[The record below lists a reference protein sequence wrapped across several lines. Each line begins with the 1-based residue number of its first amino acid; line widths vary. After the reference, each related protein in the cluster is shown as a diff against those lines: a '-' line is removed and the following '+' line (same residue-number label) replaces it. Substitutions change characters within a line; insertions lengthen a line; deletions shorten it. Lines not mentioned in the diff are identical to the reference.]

1 MRRAAGDGSN
11 GGCSSAGRVPD
22 CDSGCRGF
30 ESHQPPHSSLIVDLS
45 KSSLADVTIAAPT
58 GKIDHPNAQR
68 LQEALTPIL
77 DEVSVKDGKLLLD
90 FGRVEY
96 ISSMGLRVLMI
107 AAKRMR
113 SHDGRIAVA
122 ALQPAVAEIFEIARF
137 KHVLEAFPTVR
148 AALEALSPAALA
160 AYNAT
165 TR

>member
-1 MRRAAGDGSN
+1 
-11 GGCSSAGRVPD
+11 
-22 CDSGCRGF
+22 
-30 ESHQPPHSSLIVDLS
+30 VDLS
-45 KSSLADVTIAAPT
+45 KRSLADVTVAAPT

-68 LQEALTPIL
+68 LQEALAPIL
-77 DEVSVKDGKLLLD
+77 DEVTANKGSLLLD

-122 ALQPAVAEIFEIARF
+122 GLQPAVEEIFEIARF
-137 KHVLEAFPTVR
+137 KHVLEAFPSVR

-160 AYNAT
+160 AYDAM

>member
-1 MRRAAGDGSN
+1 M
-11 GGCSSAGRVPD
+11 
-22 CDSGCRGF
+22 
-30 ESHQPPHSSLIVDLS
+30 DLS
-45 KSSLADVTIAAPT
+45 KRSLADVTVAAPT

-68 LQEALTPIL
+68 LQEALAPIL
-77 DEVSVKDGKLLLD
+77 DELTATRGSLLLD
-90 FGRVEY
+90 FGHVDY

-122 ALQPAVAEIFEIARF
+122 ALQPAVEEIFEIARF
-137 KHVLEAFPTVR
+137 KHVLEAFPSVR

-160 AYNAT
+160 AYDAM

>member
-1 MRRAAGDGSN
+1 M
-11 GGCSSAGRVPD
+11 
-22 CDSGCRGF
+22 
-30 ESHQPPHSSLIVDLS
+30 DLS
-45 KSSLADVTIAAPT
+45 KRSLADVTVAAPT

-68 LQEALTPIL
+68 LQEALAPIL
-77 DEVSVKDGKLLLD
+77 DELTANKGSLLLD

-122 ALQPAVAEIFEIARF
+122 ALQPAVEEIFEIARF
-137 KHVLEAFPTVR
+137 KHVLEAFPSVR

-160 AYNAT
+160 AFDAM

>member
-1 MRRAAGDGSN
+1 
-11 GGCSSAGRVPD
+11 
-22 CDSGCRGF
+22 
-30 ESHQPPHSSLIVDLS
+30 VDLS
-45 KSSLADVTIAAPT
+45 KRSLADVTVAAPT

-68 LQEALTPIL
+68 LQEALAPIL
-77 DEVSVKDGKLLLD
+77 DELTANKGSLLLD

-122 ALQPAVAEIFEIARF
+122 ALQPAVEEIFEIARF
-137 KHVLEAFPTVR
+137 KHVLEAFPSVR

-160 AYNAT
+160 AYDAM

>member
-1 MRRAAGDGSN
+1 M
-11 GGCSSAGRVPD
+11 
-22 CDSGCRGF
+22 
-30 ESHQPPHSSLIVDLS
+30 DLS
-45 KSSLADVTIAAPT
+45 KRSLADVTVAAPT

-68 LQEALTPIL
+68 LQEALAPIL
-77 DEVSVKDGKLLLD
+77 DEVTANKGSLLLD

-122 ALQPAVAEIFEIARF
+122 ALQPAVEEIFEIARF
-137 KHVLEAFPTVR
+137 KHVLEAFPSVR

-160 AYNAT
+160 AFDAM